1 MTQTA
6 IALGSNIGDRLGTMR
21 QAVMLLEE
29 RSLRI
34 SASSDV
40 FETPPWGMENQPRF
54 LNACVLAETDI
65 LPRALLELLLNI
77 ESDLG
82 RIRRYKW
89 GPREIDLDLLFYD
102 DQVFNESGLVLP
114 HPQMHR
120 RAFVLV
126 PLVQIAPDWRH
137 PVLGKSVREL
147 AGSLDAGSIIRIT
160 RL

>member
-1 MTQTA
+1 VTQTA
-6 IALGSNIGDRLGTMR
+6 IALGSNTGDRLGNIR

-126 PLVQIAPDWRH
+126 PLVQIAPGWRH
-137 PVLGKSVREL
+137 PVLGKSIREL
-147 AGSLDAGSIIRIT
+147 AGSLDACSIIRIT

>member
-6 IALGSNIGDRLGTMR
+6 IALGSNIGDRLGTIR

-65 LPRALLELLLNI
+65 LPRVLLELLLNI

-82 RIRRYKW
+82 RTRRYKW

>member
-6 IALGSNIGDRLGTMR
+6 IALGSNIGDRLGTIR

-137 PVLGKSVREL
+137 PVLGKSIREL
-147 AGSLDAGSIIRIT
+147 AGSLDACSIIRIT

>member
-137 PVLGKSVREL
+137 PVLGKSIREL
-147 AGSLDAGSIIRIT
+147 AGSLDASSIIRIT

>member
-1 MTQTA
+1 VTQTA

-137 PVLGKSVREL
+137 PVLGKSIREL
-147 AGSLDAGSIIRIT
+147 AGSLDASSIIRIT

>member
-126 PLVQIAPDWRH
+126 PLVQIAPDWSH
-137 PVLGKSVREL
+137 PVLGKSIREL
-147 AGSLDAGSIIRIT
+147 AGSLDASSIIRIT

>member
-6 IALGSNIGDRLGTMR
+6 IALGSNIGDRLGTIR

-137 PVLGKSVREL
+137 PVLGKSIREL
-147 AGSLDAGSIIRIT
+147 AGSLDASSIIRIT

>member
-1 MTQTA
+1 VTQTA
-6 IALGSNIGDRLGTMR
+6 IALGSNIGDRLGTIR

-137 PVLGKSVREL
+137 PVLGKSIREL
-147 AGSLDAGSIIRIT
+147 AGSLDASSIIRIT

>member
-1 MTQTA
+1 MTQAA

-120 RAFVLV
+120 RVFVLV

-137 PVLGKSVREL
+137 PVLGKSIREL
-147 AGSLDAGSIIRIT
+147 AGSMDASSIIRIT

>member
-1 MTQTA
+1 MTQAA

-126 PLVQIAPDWRH
+126 PLLQIAPDWRH
-137 PVLGKSVREL
+137 PVLGKSIREL
-147 AGSLDAGSIIRIT
+147 AGSMDASSIIRIT

>member
-1 MTQTA
+1 VTQAA

-126 PLVQIAPDWRH
+126 PLLQIAPDWRH
-137 PVLGKSVREL
+137 PVLGKSIREL
-147 AGSLDAGSIIRIT
+147 AGSMDASSIIRIT

>member
-1 MTQTA
+1 VTQAA

-120 RAFVLV
+120 RVFVLV

-137 PVLGKSVREL
+137 PVLGKSIREL
-147 AGSLDAGSIIRIT
+147 AGSMDASSIIRIT

>member
-6 IALGSNIGDRLGTMR
+6 IALGSNTGDRLGNIR

-126 PLVQIAPDWRH
+126 PLVQIAPGWRH
-137 PVLGKSVREL
+137 PVLGKSIREL
-147 AGSLDAGSIIRIT
+147 AGSLDACSIIRIT

>member
-137 PVLGKSVREL
+137 PVLGKSIREL
-147 AGSLDAGSIIRIT
+147 AGSLDACSIIRIT